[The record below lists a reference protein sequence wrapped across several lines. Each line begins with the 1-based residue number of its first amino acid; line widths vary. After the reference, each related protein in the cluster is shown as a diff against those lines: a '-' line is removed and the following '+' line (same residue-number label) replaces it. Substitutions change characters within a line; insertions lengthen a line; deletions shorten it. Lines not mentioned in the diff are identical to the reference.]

1 MASQSDQQ
9 SSTSSPPELVSPNT
23 WGKAERK
30 FTNKPA
36 SEYYDPCQ
44 EFADRSLK
52 CMKRNASDREMCGD
66 YFQAYRDCKKQ
77 WLTQKKLGIPPHDK
91 S

>member
-1 MASQSDQQ
+1 MASETDQQQ
-9 SSTSSPPELVSPNT
+9 SSARSEQATANP
-23 WGKAERK
+23 WGRAERK
-30 FTNKPA
+30 FSNKSA

-52 CMKRNASDREMCGD
+52 CMKRNAHDKEMCHD

-77 WLTQKKLGIPPHDK
+77 WLTKKKLGGSPAPK
-91 S
+91 Q